1 MVQDFLH
8 QINNNIWCLLVDL
21 VASWLPHTPS
31 FLWDSASQVRNF
43 DPDLEEAE
51 LQTKQTTELVGRLL
65 VLLPHCVLI
74 QRYRV

>member
-1 MVQDFLH
+1 M
-8 QINNNIWCLLVDL
+8 DL
-21 VASWLPHTPS
+21 VASWLPHTLS

-74 QRYRV
+74 QNVVILNSNMMLQYMN